1 MIEKGQLVGE
11 YTIEKVNKNG
21 EREVVFKK
29 HNRLTDMFKSYILSL
44 FSNVFN
50 GAYYTKGATNGELRG
65 VSGFIN
71 SNLSQRNAYYYP
83 NSLCLYGMNETV
95 ETAEF
100 NNYPFLTGV
109 REIDYSKLT
118 FIGSDND
125 SGDFYA
131 QVIPTEYINMLV
143 PNTISKSWKLTGPN
157 GLGTIKT
164 LCIGTNVHTEL
175 TDATSLSSKQNQVPM
190 VSKVLSASYIDDS
203 NAVRSVTGYLPIIEG
218 FNNNK
223 FYFGTYGTSLGTVFN
238 SYNINTDTY
247 KAVSSSDAERNYPL
261 APIGNNIIKYGDFL
275 YTGYTNNQMIY
286 KYDIVNKTWTSAG
299 WNNSSTFSNV
309 FKKGNLAICNSP
321 ITGRSYEGSI
331 HVVNMDTG
339 ERDTSLFGTYAPA
352 LEDVVKNKPKWFNVE
367 YLGTRNDNENW
378 LVFDSYKGICIEC
391 TDVNDV
397 LGSFVKMYYTPTII
411 HTIIN
416 GKIYWLWNS
425 DYQERGVALTDTM
438 TGGGS
443 QNSSPIQII
452 DSDIPSNM
460 FSIITD
466 ITDSQGNDIIQTE
479 DTEYIFTYTLRFV

>member
-44 FSNVFN
+44 FSTAFN

-65 VSGFIN
+65 VSGIIN
-71 SNLSQRNAYYYP
+71 STMSQKNAYYYA

-95 ETAEF
+95 DTAEF
-100 NNYPFLTGV
+100 NNYPFLTGA
-109 REIDYSKLT
+109 REIDYSKIT

-125 SGDFYA
+125 SGDIFA

-157 GLGTIKT
+157 GLGAIKT
-164 LCIGTNVHTEL
+164 LCIGSNVHTEL
-175 TDATSLSSKQNQVPM
+175 TNATSSGTKQNQVPM
-190 VSKVLSASYIDDS
+190 VSKVLAASYLDDS
-203 NAVRSVTGYLPIIEG
+203 NAIKTVSGYLPIIEG

-223 FYFGTYGTSLGTVFN
+223 FYFGVNSSSLGNVYN

-247 KAVSSSDAERNYPL
+247 KAVTNSDAERNYPL

-275 YTGYTNNQMIY
+275 YTGYANSQAVY
-286 KYDIVNKTWTSAG
+286 KYDIINKTWSSAG
-299 WNNSSTFSNV
+299 WANASAYSNV
-309 FKKGNLAICNSP
+309 FKKGNLAICNTAISS
-321 ITGRSYEGSI
+321 RSNAGAIYVI
-331 HVVNMDTG
+331 NMDTG
-339 ERDTSLFGTYAPA
+339 ARDTTLFGDYDPS
-352 LEDVVKNKPKWFNVE
+352 LEEIVKNVPTWFNIE

-391 TDVNDV
+391 TDINDV

-425 DYQERGVALTDTM
+425 DYQERGVTLSETM

-443 QNSSPIQII
+443 QNSTPIQII